1 MSSTTERLDDFPDR
15 FSPMLV
21 KELRQGLRGKTFVAV
36 FLVLQGLLG
45 LILLTAGA
53 AATSQKAG
61 EFVSQVVFVF
71 FSLSVL
77 VIQPLR
83 GVGALS
89 SEIRGN
95 TIDLMVLTRL
105 GAQRI
110 VLGKWVAIVSQSAL
124 LTATIFPYLILR
136 YYLGGMNLFAE
147 LMMVLMIFALSAGL
161 TALTVGISACSSILI
176 RGLIPVLGTPFI
188 TFGIFG
194 IGFNR
199 EFGELIEICSFSGKE
214 ETFALLGFLLL
225 IAHLGWSALSL
236 GASLIA
242 PMAENHSTLR
252 RLIALGIIFIAP
264 FLMRAM
270 RAPQDS
276 VPFLW
281 FLFAAPAIG
290 TALAEIENPVSTIYR
305 PFIRRGF
312 LGKLA
317 GGLLYPGWPSGVIF
331 TIVVSVIGLTTVPAI
346 TQISDSDLIDA
357 QIWMLGFIGSLLLPG
372 VIVVLASSRIKDR
385 AATFIL
391 LWAAWVIL
399 ALIMAALASEIRSEM
414 LLWALV
420 WDPFILIPMAE
431 MSGAYGRYGF
441 EEGELIAAGI
451 IVNGLYL
458 LILLIKAMPA
468 FRRIRDLEQ
477 EPPSA

>member
-1 MSSTTERLDDFPDR
+1 MSAPSERLDDFPDR

-36 FLVLQGLLG
+36 FLVLQVLLG

-105 GAQRI
+105 GALRI

-161 TALTVGISACSSILI
+161 TAVTVGISACNSILI
-176 RGLIPVLGTPFI
+176 RGLVPVLGTPFI

-199 EFGELIEICSFSGKE
+199 EFGNLIEICSLNDKK
-214 ETFALLGFLLL
+214 ETFGLLGFLLL
-225 IAHLGWSALSL
+225 VAHLGWSSLSL

-252 RLIALGIIFIAP
+252 RLIALGTIMLAP
-264 FLMRAM
+264 LLMRAM
-270 RAPQDS
+270 NAHHEV
-276 VPFLW
+276 VPMLW

-312 LGKLA
+312 IGKLA
-317 GGLLYPGWPSGVIF
+317 GALLYPGWPSGVIF
-331 TIVVSVIGLTTVPAI
+331 TIVVSVIGITTVPAI
-346 TQISDSDLIDA
+346 TQITGPNIIDA
-357 QIWMLGFIGSLLLPG
+357 QVWMLGFIGSLLLPG
-372 VIVVLASSRIKDR
+372 VIVVLASSKIKDR
-385 AATFIL
+385 SATFIL

-399 ALIMAALASEIRSEM
+399 ALVMAALSSEIRSEF
-414 LLWALV
+414 LLWAFI
-420 WDPFILIPMAE
+420 WDPFTLIPMSE
-431 MSGAYGRYGF
+431 TSGPYRSFGF
-441 EEGELIAAGI
+441 DKGELVAAGI
-451 IVNGLYL
+451 IVNTLYL

-468 FRRIRDLEQ
+468 FRRIRSLEQ
-477 EPPSA
+477 ETPSE

>member
-1 MSSTTERLDDFPDR
+1 MSATTERLDDFPDR

-36 FLVLQGLLG
+36 FLVLQALLG

-53 AATSQKAG
+53 AASSQRAG
-61 EFVSQVVFVF
+61 ELVSQIVFVF
-71 FSLSVL
+71 FSLAVL

-105 GAQRI
+105 GALRI
-110 VLGKWVAIVSQSAL
+110 VLGKWVAIVSQSGL

-147 LMMVLMIFALSAGL
+147 LMMVLMIFSLSTGL
-161 TALTVGISACSSILI
+161 TAVTVGISGCRSILI

-199 EFGELIEICSFSGKE
+199 EFGNLIEVCSLSDAE
-214 ETFALLGFLLL
+214 HTYALLGFLLVV
-225 IAHLGWSALSL
+225 AYLGWSALSL

-242 PMAENHSTLR
+242 PMAENHSTVR
-252 RLIALGIIFIAP
+252 RLVALVLIGIWP
-264 FLMRAM
+264 FVIRAM
-270 RAPQDS
+270 SP
-276 VPFLW
+276 PHELIPGLW
-281 FLFAAPAIG
+281 FLLAAPAIG
-290 TALAEIENPVSTIYR
+290 IALSEEENPVSTIYR
-305 PFIRRGF
+305 PFVRKGF
-312 LGKLA
+312 LGRLS

-331 TIVVSVIGLTTVPAI
+331 TTLISLIGFTSLSMI
-346 TQISDSDLIDA
+346 SGISGSNLMDTQIWLLA
-357 QIWMLGFIGSLLLPG
+357 LIGSLLLPG
-372 VIVVLASSRIKDR
+372 VIVVLASAKIKDR

-391 LWAAWVIL
+391 LWIAWVIL
-399 ALIMAALASEIRSEM
+399 ALVLASLGSEIRSPM
-414 LLWALV
+414 LLWLFV
-420 WDPFILIPMAE
+420 WDPFTLIPMTE
-431 MSGAYGRYGF
+431 MSGGYRRVNF
-441 EEGELIAAGI
+441 DKESLIAAGI
-451 IVNGLYL
+451 CIDGLYL
-458 LILLIKAMPA
+458 LILVIKSMPA
-468 FRRIRDLEQ
+468 FRRIRALEQ
-477 EPPSA
+477 ESPTA

>member
-1 MSSTTERLDDFPDR
+1 MSATTERLDDFPDR

-36 FLVLQGLLG
+36 FLVLQALLG

-53 AATSQKAG
+53 AATDQRAG
-61 EFVSQVVFVF
+61 EFVSRVVFVF

-105 GAQRI
+105 GALRI

-147 LMMVLMIFALSAGL
+147 LMLVLMIFALSAGL
-161 TALTVGISACSSILI
+161 TALTVGISACNSILI
-176 RGLIPVLGTPFI
+176 RGLIPVLGTPFL

-194 IGFNR
+194 VGFNR
-199 EFGELIEICSFSGKE
+199 ELGELIGICSLSDSR

-225 IAHLGWSALSL
+225 VVHLGWSALSL

-242 PMAENHSTLR
+242 PMAENHSTVR
-252 RLIALGIIFIAP
+252 RLIALCVIVLAP

-270 RAPQDS
+270 NADHDV
-276 VPFLW
+276 VPMFW
-281 FLFAAPAIG
+281 FLFAAPAVG

-305 PFIRRGF
+305 PFVRKGF
-312 LGKLA
+312 FGKLA
-317 GGLLYPGWPSGVIF
+317 GGLLYPGWPSGVVF
-331 TIVVSVIGLTTVPAI
+331 TIVVSLIGITTVPAI
-346 TQISDSDLIDA
+346 TRITGPNVIDA

-372 VIVVLASSRIKDR
+372 VIVVVAGPKIKDR

-399 ALIMAALASEIRSEM
+399 ALVMAALTSEIRSPV
-414 LLWALV
+414 LLWAFI
-420 WDPFILIPMAE
+420 WDPFTLIPMAE
-431 MSGAYGRYGF
+431 MSGGYRRVSFGKD
-441 EEGELIAAGI
+441 ELLAAGA

-458 LILLIKAMPA
+458 LILLLKAMPA

-477 EPPSA
+477 EPPTA